1 MKRILALAL
10 VLTLIF
16 SLAVVAEA
24 SGGEVTQ
31 STVIADFNNDGQI
44 EVGTVDDVE
53 VNEASEHLDAAE
65 ASASGKCQKGDPN
78 QYLRSFIH

>member
-1 MKRILALAL
+1 MKRILSLALA
-10 VLTLIF
+10 LTLIF

-53 VNEASEHLDAAE
+53 VNEPLPATGKRCLFPLMWKAAP
-65 ASASGKCQKGDPN
+65 STWQT
-78 QYLRSFIH
+78 LT